1 MAQTILVVDD
11 DPVQRR
17 LLEAAI
23 TRSGMH
29 VVTAP
34 GGGPALD
41 LINGP
46 RGEQINLV
54 LLDLVMP
61 DMGGLEVLNKIRPAH
76 PELPVIVLTAK
87 GGIDSAVEAMRAG
100 ANDFLVK
107 PASPERI
114 SISIRNQ
121 LKIGTLSGEVKQLKK
136 RTENRLTFDDLIA
149 KSAEMKQVFRLG
161 ARAAQSNIPILIEGE
176 SGAGKELIARAIQGS
191 SDRAGKPFV
200 TVNCGAIPEN
210 LIESILFGHEKGSF
224 TGATDKHLG
233 KFQEADG
240 GTLFLDEIG
249 ELRLDMQVKLLRAL
263 QEGEVDPVG
272 SKRPVKVDVRII
284 SATNRDLAALSRD
297 GAFREDLFYRLNV
310 FPIYVP
316 SLRDRREDVEALARH
331 FIARFAAEENKPV
344 AGLTP
349 DASELLEKF
358 NWPGNVRQLEN
369 TIFRAVVLCD
379 SSMLDVCDFPQI
391 AAALGVDARA
401 ARPAPPSQALPTAH
415 HGVAAA
421 GAPASS
427 PGYAPIVST
436 AHPSPYQLSGTDI
449 AGHMRRLEDIESEVI
464 RMAISR
470 YDGHMSEVARRLGIG
485 RSTLYRKLKELGLE
499 PVEAEAPSAEAA
511 AASRQAAG

>member
-1 MAQTILVVDD
+1 MAQTILIVDD

-23 TRSGMH
+23 SRSGMT

-41 LINGP
+41 LVNGP
-46 RGEQINLV
+46 RGDQIALM
-54 LLDLVMP
+54 LLDLIMP
-61 DMGGLEVLNKIRPAH
+61 DMDGLEVLTKLRVGH

-114 SISIRNQ
+114 AVSIRNQ
-121 LKIGTLSGEVKQLKK
+121 LKIGTLSGEVTRLKK
-136 RTENRLTFDDLIA
+136 KADNRLVFDDLVGR
-149 KSAEMKQVFRLG
+149 SDEMRQVFRLG
-161 ARAAQSNIPILIEGE
+161 MRAAQSTIPILIEGE
-176 SGAGKELIARAIQGS
+176 SGVGKELIARAIQGS

-224 TGATDKHLG
+224 TGAADKHLG

-272 SKRPVKVDVRII
+272 AKRPVKVDVRII
-284 SATNRDLAALSRD
+284 SATNRDLADLTRD
-297 GAFREDLFYRLNV
+297 GRFREDLFYRLNV
-310 FPIYVP
+310 FPIIVP
-316 SLRDRREDVEALARH
+316 PLRDRRADVPALARH
-331 FIARFAAEENKPV
+331 FIARFAAEEHKAV
-344 AGLTP
+344 SGLTP
-349 DASELLEKF
+349 EAADLLERYS
-358 NWPGNVRQLEN
+358 WPGNVRQLEN

-379 SSMLDVCDFPQI
+379 GALLDVCDFPQI
-391 AAALGVDARA
+391 ATAMGVEAKAR
-401 ARPAPPSQALPTAH
+401 RPASDFKAMEAATAFTPALPM
-415 HGVAAA
+415 
-421 GAPASS
+421 
-427 PGYAPIVST
+427 
-436 AHPSPYQLSGTDI
+436 SPYMLPLVDVG
-449 AGHMRRLEDIESEVI
+449 GHMHKLEELEAEIIRL
-464 RMAISR
+464 AISR
-470 YDGHMSEVARRLGIG
+470 YEGHMSEVARRLGIG
-485 RSTLYRKLKELGLE
+485 RSTLYRKLKEFGLE
-499 PVEAEAPSAEAA
+499 AAEPELPVEPP
-511 AASRQAAG
+511 RQAAG